1 MSVIKRVRDISAATL
16 NDRLEKSEDPVKL
29 IDQFLWSTHQEI
41 GKSEQ
46 LHRQYAVHT
55 EHLYKQWKEAEQ
67 WKEKREQQALT
78 ALKAGEETAAKLALQ
93 DKVIHEE
100 KAERYRG
107 LYEQSQAELNEL
119 AELLQELRDE
129 YRAVYDR
136 RQFYVARMESLRL
149 QQRLTARL
157 GESGYQGNT
166 RTMFRRL
173 DDQITDME
181 LESKSLRDLRRMGT
195 EMLYTAGT
203 AVQEVIERE
212 LQQLKRKLQQDQG
225 G

>member
-1 MSVIKRVRDISAATL
+1 MSVMRRVRDMSVATL

-55 EHLYKQWKEAEQ
+55 DSLYKQWTDAEQ

-119 AELLQELRDE
+119 TELIQELRDE

-149 QQRLTARL
+149 QQRLNARF
-157 GESGYQGNT
+157 GDGGYQANPG
-166 RTMFRRL
+166 TMFRRL

-181 LESKSLRDLRRMGT
+181 LEARSLRDLRRMGQ

-203 AVQEVIERE
+203 AVHEVIERE